1 MTVTS
6 MGLKLYNIRLHGA
19 GNIMAMLT
27 KLKSVGTKITGLI
40 MIDGEANFR
49 TNRKGV
55 QQIRRY
61 RRRYRLKASISELTN
76 DTNAGAF
83 FTSYR
88 YLIVFLIPLI
98 GSFFLWTVDVESE
111 IPEVSERI
119 EQKLV
124 DASIVTFRPLFL
136 VPDEGE
142 MRRHIMKDDPSLSWV
157 RFKRIGTN
165 LTVIPMLSP
174 ASDIAVE
181 TTGPPSDLV
190 ARTGGVVTSFELKR
204 GERVGHIHETV
215 KKGDLLATGI
225 LEQGGKT
232 TIVGAD
238 GAVYADYWLEYSF
251 VIPTPFHFKVQGEE
265 QVELL
270 ATGPLKENFRTLTK
284 VKDLK
289 SLYLHFFTIERR
301 VSEIDEV
308 YDLNEKTEQTL
319 LIPIIK
325 QKLLYEQSSSM
336 IIKEDKVLHVTFDD
350 DKVSGTILFL
360 VNDNIAIKRSIS
372 RGD

>member
-1 MTVTS
+1 MS
-6 MGLKLYNIRLHGA
+6 LKLYNIRLHGP
-19 GNIMAMLT
+19 GNTMAMLT
-27 KLKSVGTKITGLI
+27 QLKSTGTKITGLI

-55 QQIRRY
+55 KQIRKY
-61 RRRYRLKASISELTN
+61 RRRYRLKASISELAN
-76 DTNAGAF
+76 DANAGAF

-88 YLIVFLIPLI
+88 YLLVFLIPFI
-98 GSFFLWTVDVESE
+98 GSLFLWTVDIESE

-124 DASIVTFRPLFL
+124 NASIVRFRPLFL

-142 MRRHIMKDDPSLSWV
+142 MRRQLMLDDPSLSWV

-174 ASDIAVE
+174 ASNIAVKA
-181 TTGPPSDLV
+181 TGPPSDLV
-190 ARTGGVVTSFELKR
+190 ARTGGVITRFELKS
-204 GERVGHIHETV
+204 GERVAHMHGTV

-225 LEQGGKT
+225 LEQGEKT

-251 VIPTPFHFKVQGEE
+251 VIPTPFHFKIQGEE
-265 QVELL
+265 QVELTT
-270 ATGPLKENFRTLTK
+270 TGPLKERFRTLNE
-284 VKDLK
+284 VNSLK
-289 SLYLHFFTIERR
+289 SLFSHFITLERHVAEIE
-301 VSEIDEV
+301 EV
-308 YDLNEKTEQTL
+308 LDLDQKTEQSL

-325 QKLLYEQSSSM
+325 QKLLFEQSSSM
-336 IIKEDKVLHVTFDD
+336 IIKEDKVLHVSFDD

-360 VNDNIAIKRSIS
+360 VNDNIALKRSIS
-372 RGD
+372 QGD

>member
-1 MTVTS
+1 

-19 GNIMAMLT
+19 GNTMAMLT
-27 KLKSVGTKITGLI
+27 QLKSAGTKITDLI

-55 QQIRRY
+55 KRIRRY
-61 RRRYRLKASISELTN
+61 RRRYRMKASISELAN
-76 DTNAGAF
+76 DTNAGGF

-88 YLIVFLIPLI
+88 YFIVFLIPFI
-98 GSFFLWTVDVESE
+98 GSLFLWTVDIESE
-111 IPEVSERI
+111 IPEVSERV
-119 EQKLV
+119 EQKLAN
-124 DASIVTFRPLFL
+124 ASIVTFRPLFL

-142 MRRHIMKDDPSLSWV
+142 MRRHLMLDDPSLSWV

-174 ASDIAVE
+174 ASNVAVKAA
-181 TTGPPSDLV
+181 GPPSDLV
-190 ARTGGVVTSFELKR
+190 ARTGGVITRFELKR
-204 GERVGHIHETV
+204 GERVGHIHGTV
-215 KKGDLLATGI
+215 KKGDLLATGT

-265 QVELL
+265 QVELIT
-270 ATGPLKENFRTLTK
+270 TGPFKERFSTLNE
-284 VKDLK
+284 VKNLK
-289 SLYLHFFTIERR
+289 SLFSHFITLERSVTEIE
-301 VSEIDEV
+301 EV
-308 YDLNEKTEQTL
+308 FDLNKKTKKTL

-325 QKLLYEQSSSM
+325 QKLLFEQSSSM
-336 IIKEDKVLHVTFDD
+336 IIKEDKVLHMTFDD

-372 RGD
+372 QGD